1 MKFVRHIAIFGLV
14 VMAMYGCATQKPVLM
29 ANTHLM
35 NVGTA
40 TAAQDVDHCMEYAKA
55 GSEGPQKYEPTPVAN
70 AATSSV
76 VGAAAGGA
84 SGAVFGNA
92 GAGAA
97 AGAIGG
103 VVGSLTHALID
114 GAFRAKPPEPM
125 IRHLTENCL
134 RQKGY
139 EPAGWR

>member
-1 MKFVRHIAIFGLV
+1 MRFAREMTIGV
-14 VMAMYGCATQKPVLM
+14 AMLAFAGCASQKPVLV
-29 ANTHLM
+29 ANAHLT

-40 TAAQDVDHCMEYAKA
+40 AAAQDVDQCLAYAKA
-55 GSEGPQKYEPTPVAN
+55 GSEGPQTHEPTPIAN

-97 AGAIGG
+97 AGAVGG
-103 VVGSLTHALID
+103 IVGSLTHALLD
-114 GAFRAKPPEPM
+114 GAFKAKPPEPM
-125 IRHLTENCL
+125 TRHLTENCL

>member
-1 MKFVRHIAIFGLV
+1 MKSVRQIAILGLAAV
-14 VMAMYGCATQKPVLM
+14 ALYGCATQKPVLM
-29 ANTHLM
+29 ANAHLM
-35 NVGTA
+35 NVGTTA
-40 TAAQDVDHCMEYAKA
+40 AAQDVDQCMEHAKA
-55 GSEGPQKYEPTPVAN
+55 GSEGPQTYQRTPVAN

-84 SGAVFGNA
+84 TGAVFGNA
-92 GAGAA
+92 GTGAA
-97 AGAIGG
+97 AGALGG
-103 VVGSLTHALID
+103 AVGSLTHALID

-125 IRHLTENCL
+125 TRHIAENCL